1 MSKLR
6 CVNAALC
13 KPCSANKLLYLKV
26 SVCKG
31 VRVCV
36 CVRKAFVCVCVC
48 VSVLLCIKDALFRR
62 FSV

>member
-13 KPCSANKLLYLKV
+13 KPCSANKLLCVKV

-36 CVRKAFVCVCVC
+36 RKAFVCVCK
-48 VSVLLCIKDALFRR
+48 VLLCIKDALFRR
-62 FSV
+62 FPV